1 MIHNERHYDGKLK
14 RKFYSCFDLF
24 SEVMVADHDIC
35 DHDLRKEIK
44 MLAKPFDMK
53 HLAILQV
60 TASKAVI
67 KE

>member
-1 MIHNERHYDGKLK
+1 
-14 RKFYSCFDLF
+14 
-24 SEVMVADHDIC
+24 MVADHDIF

-60 TASKAVI
+60 TASKAVF

>member
-1 MIHNERHYDGKLK
+1 
-14 RKFYSCFDLF
+14 
-24 SEVMVADHDIC
+24 MVADHDIF

-44 MLAKPFDMK
+44 ILAKLFGMK